1 MNLFCYWNGNEK
13 KRRVLSGRQITV
25 TLFVVSK
32 SWCRWFEL
40 ISPFS
45 HHPSS
50 IVMILIIKNVERS
63 SNSVVVNREWGTFEW
78 VYWEK
83 SNLNSF
89 ELLVLCVQPRRTKWF
104 WSEKWEWELSHENEM
119 EKEILYVLPHNT
131 IFFGGV
137 LIQNVLMYI
146 LSNHKPPLSTSF
158 FWKEKQKNKRVRHL
172 TDPCN
177 HIIDFVCWVWRDQWA
192 KFCVLLLR

>member
-13 KRRVLSGRQITV
+13 ERRVSSGRQITV

-89 ELLVLCVQPRRTKWF
+89 ELLVLCVQPHRTKWF

-137 LIQNVLMYI
+137 LIQNVLM
-146 LSNHKPPLSTSF
+146 
-158 FWKEKQKNKRVRHL
+158 
-172 TDPCN
+172 
-177 HIIDFVCWVWRDQWA
+177 
-192 KFCVLLLR
+192 